1 MTVLDSRAVRTFL
14 ASFLIL
20 FLQVALI
27 RWMPAYIRLLS
38 YFSNFILL
46 ASFLGIGIGCLLA
59 PSRFRLFRWFP
70 LVQAVVVAAVYFFRL
85 EIGVAAQGSIYF
97 SSGTADD
104 VVLVES
110 TMLLPVIFV
119 IVAALFIT
127 LAQRMGREM
136 ATLPPLRGYTVN
148 LAGSLA
154 GVLGFAV
161 MSWLQLAPSMWFGI
175 AALSAVPLVLTPE
188 PVVGALDDRSSETRT
203 TRVAGVVRRDVAAS
217 AFTRKIVAGL
227 NVALL
232 IATVVLVHVMARGA
246 LWSPYYKITV
256 GQEGADTVVEVN
268 NIFHQSM
275 APVEHKEY
283 FYQWPY
289 TVFGDT
295 FEDVLIL
302 GSGSGTDVA
311 AALRHGAKRVDAVE
325 IDPMI
330 IQLGRELHPDRPY
343 SDPRVTVVADDA
355 RHFLRTTQKKY
366 DLVVFALIDSLT
378 LQSSFSGVRL
388 ESYMFTEESFR
399 AVRDRLE
406 PDGVLVIYNY
416 FRERWLVDRLANTAF
431 AAFGEEPRV
440 HVHEARAYLGVLMAG
455 PRLAQLTADPEV
467 PDRVTA
473 FGQSHAP
480 SPARVHQRDPSIEP
494 ATDDWPFL
502 YLENRHLPTHYG
514 IALLVILVVSIVSVL
529 AVGRVGLAQVR
540 AQGRPPSPEVSAAAA
555 SATTGWSW
563 QYFLLG
569 AGFMLLETKSIIQFA
584 LLWGSTWVVASL
596 AIASVL
602 TMALVANYVVSRTEI
617 RRPWLVGAVLIA
629 LLTVSYFVPIGRISF
644 DSLAVESIFYA
655 GLVFS
660 PILCAG
666 LLFGSAIKRSTSLA
680 RDYGTNL
687 LGAMVGGVGEYLSL
701 LTGFRVLILLI
712 ALCYIGALIARRGSN
727 VPKYADVP
735 NT

>member
-1 MTVLDSRAVRTFL
+1 MTLLDSRAVRTFL
-14 ASFLIL
+14 ASFLVL
-20 FLQVALI
+20 FLEVALI

-59 PSRFRLFRWFP
+59 PSRSRLFRWFP
-70 LVQAVVVAAVYFFRL
+70 LIQAVVVGAVYLFRL
-85 EIGVAAQGSIYF
+85 EIGVATQGSIYF
-97 SSGTADD
+97 SSGTAED

-148 LAGSLA
+148 LVGSLA
-154 GVLGFAV
+154 GVIAFAV
-161 MSWLQLAPSMWFGI
+161 MSWLELSPTWWFGI
-175 AALSAVPLVLTPE
+175 AALAALPLLVTPDPIVRTQRPPPLIIAIDFRIPLVN
-188 PVVGALDDRSSETRT
+188 
-203 TRVAGVVRRDVAAS
+203 
-217 AFTRKIVAGL
+217 IV
-227 NVALL
+227 LL
-232 IATVVLVHVMARGA
+232 IATVSLVHVMARGA

-256 GQEGADTVVEVN
+256 GQEGEDTVVEVN

-289 TVFGDT
+289 ATFGDT

-302 GSGSGTDVA
+302 GAGSGTDVA

-330 IQLGRELHPDRPY
+330 IRLGRERHPDRPY
-343 SDPRVTVVADDA
+343 SDPRVTIVNDDA
-355 RHFLRTTQKKY
+355 RHFLRTTPKKY

-399 AVRDRLE
+399 AVRDRLK

-416 FRERWLVDRLANTAF
+416 FRERWLVDRLANTAA

-455 PRLAQLTADPEV
+455 PRLAQLKSDPYV

-480 SPARVHQRDPSIEP
+480 SPARIHKRDPSVEP

-514 IALLVILVVSIVSVL
+514 IALLVVLIVSTVSVL
-529 AVGRVGLAQVR
+529 AVGRIGVAQDG
-540 AQGRPPSPEVSAAAA
+540 AQASPSTAAQ
-555 SATTGWSW
+555 GWSW

-602 TMALVANYVVSRTEI
+602 TMALIANYVVSRAEI
-617 RRPWLVGAVLIA
+617 RRPWLVGGVLIA
-629 LLTVSYFVPIGRISF
+629 LLAVNYLVPIGRISF
-644 DSLAVESIFYA
+644 DSRAVESIFYA
-655 GLVFS
+655 VLVFS

-701 LTGFRVLILLI
+701 LTGFRVLLLLI
-712 ALCYIGALIARRGSN
+712 ALCYIGALFARRASV
-727 VPKYADVP
+727 VPKYVDVP
-735 NT
+735 NP